1 MNVLIDIGNTN
12 LRWTADGAERAWSV
26 GIARHSGAIPL
37 DLLATWEQHPAPE
50 RVLVSQVGAASVAAA
65 LTRVTR
71 ALWQVTPEFV
81 RVVPFAAGVR
91 IAYDDPERFGV
102 DRWLALLAAYATC
115 QQATL
120 ILDAGSA
127 ATFDLL
133 QADGRH
139 LGGLIL
145 PGVELMRTSLLLGTQ
160 IPRVEYEPTAVT
172 WATDTTAAVAAGSLG
187 AITALAT
194 RLYDRL
200 SAETGQ
206 VPRFLLTGGD
216 AERLCPYLDRPYT
229 VQPDLVLRGLAVLDD
244 SVR

>member
-1 MNVLIDIGNTN
+1 MNMLIDIGNTN
-12 LRWTADGAERAWSV
+12 LRWTADAAWSV

-37 DLLATWEQHPAPE
+37 DLLATWEQLAAPE
-50 RVLVSQVGAASVAAA
+50 RVLVSQVGAASVAEA

-81 RVVPFAAGVR
+81 RVVPGVAGVQ
-91 IAYDDPERFGV
+91 IAYEYPERFGV
-102 DRWLALLAAYATC
+102 DRWLALIAAYAEC

-120 ILDAGSA
+120 IVDAGSA
-127 ATFDLL
+127 ATFDVL

-160 IPRVEYEPTAVT
+160 IPRVEYEPTDVI
-172 WATDTTAAVAAGSLG
+172 WATDTTTAVAAGSLG
-187 AITALAT
+187 AIGALAT

-200 SAETGQ
+200 CAETGS
-206 VPRFLLTGGD
+206 VPRLLLTGGD
-216 AERLCPYLDRPYT
+216 AERLCPYLDRPYR
-229 VQPDLVLRGLAVLDD
+229 VQPDLVLRGL
-244 SVR
+244 SVWLGVFCR